1 MKPDNSENSL
11 LYRLQQWYQ
20 SMCDG
25 DWEHCYGVKIETSDN
40 PGWIVEID
48 IIDTPLENKPFDTI
62 HNSETDDDYFIC
74 KIENGKFMGYG
85 DVTKLDD
92 ILRCFLNKEKKIK
105 IR

>member
-25 DWEHCYGVKIETSDN
+25 NWEHCYGVKIETSDN

-62 HNSETDDDYFIC
+62 HNGDTDDDYSIC

-85 DVTKLDD
+85 DATKLDD
-92 ILRCFLNKEKKIK
+92 IPRCFLNWAEKIK
-105 IR
+105 